1 MAHDNGLKLT
11 PEEIEKLYKEQL
23 GDEKMEQDE
32 MMMGTDLKEE
42 PLTRAEIENLMK
54 KKGIKLS
61 EDDIQKIMKGDKEA
75 LKKL

>member
-32 MMMGTDLKEE
+32 MMMGCIMHMNPHDGQ
-42 PLTRAEIENLMK
+42 TRRLR
-54 KKGIKLS
+54 
-61 EDDIQKIMKGDKEA
+61 
-75 LKKL
+75 

>member
-61 EDDIQKIMKGDKEA
+61 EDDIHKIMKGDKEA

>member
-1 MAHDNGLKLT
+1 
-11 PEEIEKLYKEQL
+11 
-23 GDEKMEQDE
+23 
-32 MMMGTDLKEE
+32 MGTDLKEE